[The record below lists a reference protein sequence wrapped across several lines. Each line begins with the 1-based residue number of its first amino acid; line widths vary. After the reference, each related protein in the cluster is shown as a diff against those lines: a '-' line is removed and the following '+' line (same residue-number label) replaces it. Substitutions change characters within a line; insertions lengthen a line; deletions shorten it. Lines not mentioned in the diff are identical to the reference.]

1 MKIFRT
7 SQIHTEETYARKTY
21 FQIILLALAA
31 HLSFI
36 VIFAFLSFWEL
47 CIYNIISVCFYIAMS
62 QIVKHGF
69 YRVAVS
75 LVHLEVCIFVSVTY
89 PVSYTHLCSRGTPI
103 KIGVIIIFHTTII
116 TVHTATPTARATTA
130 FFLVLLRL

>member
-47 CIYNIISVCFYIAMS
+47 CIYNIIYVFLF
-62 QIVKHGF
+62 Q
-69 YRVAVS
+69 S
-75 LVHLEVCIFVSVTY
+75 LIYCLEVIPELNCI
-89 PVSYTHLCSRGTPI
+89 
-103 KIGVIIIFHTTII
+103 
-116 TVHTATPTARATTA
+116 
-130 FFLVLLRL
+130 